1 MAYFL
6 QISDFKFSLRFSFL
20 VFFRDIIPLIVQ
32 FLTFRKSNF
41 HFYKTSV
48 EVHLEGNH
56 CISLFLHL
64 AENLVNFLFMEQK
77 LSRSQRIF
85 IKDISLS

>member
-41 HFYKTSV
+41 HFYKASV
-48 EVHLEGNH
+48 EVHLERNH
-56 CISLFLHL
+56 YIYLFLHL
-64 AENLVNFLFMEQK
+64 SENLVNLLINEQK
-77 LSRSQRIF
+77 LS
-85 IKDISLS
+85 LSKHILI